1 MGENRI
7 ALIGEGK
14 RIKRIYRYIE
24 ISNLEMKSVVIICRD
39 EIESVMPVPTYA
51 LDDCSV
57 DLSEYDICFVCSEED
72 QEYYRSWIYSHGGVK
87 TIKADYEICDY
98 LSKKDV
104 MEFYKEEMALL
115 YHTKMLE
122 YNKLDERGFCKLEVG
137 DYTYGIPKI
146 LDWGI
151 KCRLKIGKFC
161 SIAYGVTI
169 MAGGGNHHAE
179 WISTYPFHNIMH
191 NCFYHGKNE
200 VATNGNVVIG
210 NDVWIG
216 SDVKIM
222 SGVTIGDGS
231 VIAANAVVTNDV
243 SPYSIVGG
251 VPAKL
256 IRKRFC
262 DEVIEELLKLQW
274 WNWKK
279 EEIYDAIPLLQCD
292 DVNGLL
298 EYYNNKVINISGGE
312 KGE

>member
-1 MGENRI
+1 MGENKI
-7 ALIGEGK
+7 ALIGAGK
-14 RIKRIYRYIE
+14 RIERIYRYIE
-24 ISNLEMKSVVIICRD
+24 ISKLEIKSVVIICRD
-39 EIESVMPVPTYA
+39 EIESVMPVPIYA

-57 DLSEYDICFVCSEED
+57 DLSEYDICFVCSED
-72 QEYYRSWIYSHGGVK
+72 QEYYRNWICSRGRAKV
-87 TIKADYEICDY
+87 IKADYEICHY
-98 LSKKDV
+98 LSKKDI

-115 YHTKMLE
+115 YHVKMVE
-122 YNKLDERGFCKLEVG
+122 YNKLDERGFCELEVG

-169 MAGGGNHHAE
+169 MAGGGNHHTE
-179 WISTYPFHNIMH
+179 WISTYPFNALMH
-191 NCFYHGKNE
+191 NCFLCGKNE
-200 VATNGNVVIG
+200 AKTNGNVVIG

-251 VPAKL
+251 VPSKL

-262 DEVIEELLKLQW
+262 DEVIEKLLKIQW
-274 WNWKK
+274 WNWEK
-279 EEIYDAIPLLQCD
+279 EKIYDAIPLLQCED
-292 DVNGLL
+292 IHGLL
-298 EYYNNKVINISGGE
+298 EYYNSEVINTAGG
-312 KGE
+312 